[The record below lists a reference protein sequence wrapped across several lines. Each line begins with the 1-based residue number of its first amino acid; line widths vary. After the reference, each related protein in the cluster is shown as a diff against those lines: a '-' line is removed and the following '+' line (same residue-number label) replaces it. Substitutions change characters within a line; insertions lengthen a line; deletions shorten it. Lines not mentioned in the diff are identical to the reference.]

1 MVKANSND
9 PLSAHASLFPTICCP
24 DISPGIIFREN
35 EEYGRIDVT
44 FFMRTA
50 QTDDEWKGRCIP
62 ATVNDQ
68 WNYLLSTIWDQMIH
82 LVIRFGGRLS
92 EPVLAIAVRSAC
104 EAEPLTTMRFQEGE
118 PPYFIPDPD
127 TVTRT
132 YAVITTS
139 NPDAALRALL
149 TEPLDPVT
157 GPQARVRLIRSDHD
171 LLCISVN
178 HTISDAYGVKSFG
191 SRIARL
197 YHAQCT
203 PAPFLPLKNSHDR
216 SFDSVLRLF
225 SPEEREKAF
234 LRFGDQVSSWSL
246 PMQSCTMRDPGY
258 KVVRFHPGIL
268 SSIKARA
275 GTLGVTVNDVLLSAF
290 TLALAES
297 VPELRETALPVL
309 TSIDLRR
316 YLSPDSFP
324 SLANLS
330 VAFDVPVIAEP
341 GIPLATMVK
350 RVHNAMEERKRGH
363 AGIGAAERLCRDF
376 SGGYETMKRYLRKL
390 EQETREGRREKNP
403 FFSNLGII
411 PENVL
416 DYGPIPVAGAWML
429 PPVEYPP
436 GFGLAASTCQGSLSL
451 ATGYCKCALPEKEVS
466 AIFDRMT
473 LLLSDW

>member
-1 MVKANSND
+1 
-9 PLSAHASLFPTICCP
+9 
-24 DISPGIIFREN
+24 
-35 EEYGRIDVT
+35 
-44 FFMRTA
+44 MRTA
-50 QTDDEWKGRCIP
+50 QMDDEWKGGCIP
-62 ATVNDQ
+62 ATINDQ

-104 EAEPLTTMRFQEGE
+104 EAEPLTTMRFQEGDR
-118 PPYFIPDPD
+118 PYFIPDPD
-127 TVTRT
+127 AVGRT
-132 YAVITTS
+132 YAVITTTD
-139 NPDAALRALL
+139 PDAALRALL
-149 TEPLDPVT
+149 TEPLDPAT

-171 LLCISVN
+171 LLCISAN

-197 YHAQCT
+197 YHARSA

-216 SFDSVLRLF
+216 SFESVLRLF
-225 SPEEREKAF
+225 SPAEREEAF
-234 LRFGDQVSSWSL
+234 LRYGDQVSSWSL
-246 PMQSCTMRDPGY
+246 PMRSCTMRDPGY

-330 VAFDVPVIAEP
+330 VAFEVPVMAEP
-341 GIPLATMVK
+341 GVPFSTVVH
-350 RVHNAMEERKRGH
+350 RVHASMEERKRRH

-376 SGGYETMKRYLRKL
+376 SGGYETVKRYLQKL
-390 EQETREGRREKNP
+390 EQETRKRRKENNP
-403 FFSNLGII
+403 FFSNLGVV
-411 PENVL
+411 PESVL
-416 DYGPIPVAGAWML
+416 DYGPIPVAEAWML

-436 GFGLAASTCQGSLSL
+436 GFGIAASTCRGSLSL
-451 ATGYCKCALPEKEVS
+451 ATGYCSCALPEKEVS
-466 AIFDRMT
+466 AIFDRMA